1 MFWKKKPVRTL
12 AEDVQSDLDVTER
25 EILIQEAVAERA
37 LASAAMQKTRRERL
51 AKWLDDHKDPTT
63 KELHVK
69 IV

>member
-12 AEDVQSDLDVTER
+12 AEDVRSDLDVTER

-37 LASAAMQKTRRERL
+37 LASAAMQKKRRERL
-51 AKWLDDHKDPTT
+51 AKWLDDHKDSTT